1 MHSNLEVKAPKIEL
15 RSNWP
20 RVLSPEK
27 ANMTHVAAEIIDVEE
42 KVPVVEPLV
51 PQPLAPRPIPVR
63 QSPRR
68 KWLKWAVIAGLVVAV
83 AGAVELWRVHLQN
96 AIHYET
102 VAVEQGLLQASVTA
116 TGTVNAVVD
125 VQVGSQVSGNIK
137 ALYADFNTKVTK
149 GQLVAQID
157 PQVFQTQVDQAQAAL
172 ASVHS
177 AVLTS
182 AAQVAKANADVT
194 GTIANEKGVES
205 ALAKDRANALN
216 AKNQWQRS
224 DTLFSQGIVSQQDH
238 DSAKAALDAADA
250 QVAAD
255 LSQVEAS
262 KQTIQSAKAQ
272 VSVAQAQL
280 GSAQAEE
287 RQGKAVLEQAKISL
301 GHTQITAPVDGT
313 VIARRMDVGQTVAA
327 SFAAPTIFE
336 IAQDLTKMQL
346 DTNVDESDI
355 GNISAGQKATFT
367 VDAYPG
373 TTFQGQVTNVRKA
386 PISAQ
391 NVVTYDVVIAVAN
404 PDLKLFPGMTAN
416 ARILTTKL
424 DNVVKVP
431 NAVLRVHP
439 TAAVLTQ
446 VGLTPAP
453 VGKQQV
459 YVLLGSNLKVVPV
472 TFGISDGKSTAVTS
486 GDLKAG
492 ELVVVRFTTGAVST
506 ATAPSSS
513 PGASGGRR
521 GPGF

>member
-1 MHSNLEVKAPKIEL
+1 MVATAIDAVKP
-15 RSNWP
+15 
-20 RVLSPEK
+20 VY
-27 ANMTHVAAEIIDVEE
+27 AE
-42 KVPVVEPLV
+42 
-51 PQPLAPRPIPVR
+51 PLAPQPVPARPIPIR
-63 QSPRR
+63 QSPRHN
-68 KWLKWAVIAGLVVAV
+68 WIKWALVAGLVVAA
-83 AGAVELWRVHLQN
+83 AGIVQMWRVHSQN
-96 AIHYET
+96 AISYET
-102 VAVEQGLLQASVTA
+102 VAVESGFIQASVTA

-172 ASVHS
+172 GSVHS

-182 AAQVAKANADVT
+182 GAQVVKAKADLA

-205 ALAKDRANALN
+205 GLAKDRANALN
-216 AKNQWQRS
+216 AKTQWQRL
-224 DTLFSQGIVSQQDH
+224 DTLFSQGIASQQDH
-238 DSAKAALDAADA
+238 DSAKAALDAAEA

-255 LSQVEAS
+255 QSQVDAS
-262 KQTIQSAKAQ
+262 KQTIQAAVAQ
-272 VSVAQAQL
+272 VAVTQAQL
-280 GSAQAEE
+280 GSTQAQERQAQAT
-287 RQGKAVLEQAKISL
+287 LEQAKISL

-373 TTFQGQVTNVRKA
+373 TTFHGLVMNIRKA

-391 NVVTYDVVIAVAN
+391 NVVTYDVVIAVSN

-424 DNVVKVP
+424 DDALKVP

-446 VGLTPAP
+446 VGLPSTPA
-453 VGKQQV
+453 GKQQV
-459 YVLLGSNLKVVPV
+459 YVLSGGKLKAVPV
-472 TFGISDGKSTAVTS
+472 TFGISDGKSSAVTA

-492 ELVVVRFTTGAVST
+492 DLVVTRFTTGAASV
-506 ATAPSSS
+506 ATTTNSV